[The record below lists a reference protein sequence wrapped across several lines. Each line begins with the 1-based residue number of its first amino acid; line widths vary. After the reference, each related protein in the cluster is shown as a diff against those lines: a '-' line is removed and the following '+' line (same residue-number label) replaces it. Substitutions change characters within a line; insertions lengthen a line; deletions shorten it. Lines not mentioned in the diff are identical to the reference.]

1 MTDAEITKLTTEY
14 NRVYDEL
21 QQALEEY
28 KSSKQTDRDALLRA
42 NRLRIEFA
50 MLDVKIR
57 GIK

>member
-1 MTDAEITKLTTEY
+1 MTDAEIAKLTTEY

-28 KSSKQTDRDALLRA
+28 KASKQTDRDALLRA
-42 NRLRIEFA
+42 NHLRIEFA
-50 MLDVKIR
+50 TLDVKIR